1 MEQKILLKWNEQ
13 QRYGLFHVLENSAVV
28 KKNNFQNMVIEIT
41 AQFQF
46 IFNLERISN

>member
-1 MEQKILLKWNEQ
+1 
-13 QRYGLFHVLENSAVV
+13 VV

-46 IFNLERISN
+46 IFNLERISNWEKKVKL